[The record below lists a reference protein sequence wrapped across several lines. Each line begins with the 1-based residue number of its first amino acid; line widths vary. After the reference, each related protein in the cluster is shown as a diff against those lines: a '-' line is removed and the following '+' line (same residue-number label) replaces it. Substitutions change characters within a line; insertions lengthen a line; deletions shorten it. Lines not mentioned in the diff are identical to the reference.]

1 MICINAVIYIKEL
14 ELRMTKASEQ
24 LQQEL
29 TVNDT
34 G

>member
-1 MICINAVIYIKEL
+1 MCIIGVVPVKEL

-24 LQQEL
+24 LQQDL
-29 TVNDT
+29 TVNDE